1 MILLILNK
9 NIMSTVIITK
19 RKNMNKSKI
28 AFAAATALLL
38 TSAYSHAQT
47 TVGGNMRVGLKGTKA
62 ENNAIGSGTLFTK
75 ETQINIAN
83 KGSLNIAGVTYAA
96 GFSIE
101 NDGGDT
107 GATGTHFE
115 NNYIDIINASSGTT
129 VTFSS
134 DHLKPSDVEFHD
146 IIAGPQ
152 NLGHATAFAASVSG
166 VGSDTFYNRDI
177 AGKGKKEGFGA
188 GIMQD
193 IGTFGKFNFIYQ
205 PDTAVALGDTGAGKM
220 DAGSTSN
227 SFYDTSFRGSLGVKG
242 LDIVLGMNKQEGT
255 GTEKDVKFD
264 TQGIKYTLNQF
275 TVGLQRADG
284 TYNTTGSTMKSKEL
298 GLAYAVT
305 KDLSLGYSMIKVD
318 ESTTAPNEKSQG
330 ITVGY
335 SLGPVSVTAIAAK
348 VDNALGVAASD
359 GKSFIV
365 NLGTTF

>member
-1 MILLILNK
+1 
-9 NIMSTVIITK
+9 
-19 RKNMNKSKI
+19 MNKSKI

-47 TVGGNMRVGLKGTKA
+47 TVGGNMRIGLKGTKSA
-62 ENNAIGSGTLFTK
+62 NYAIGSGTLFTK

-83 KGSLNIAGVTYAA
+83 KGALNIAGVTYAA

-101 NDGGDT
+101 NDGGDS
-107 GATGTHFE
+107 GAAATHFE
-115 NNYIDIINASSGTT
+115 NNYIDFINASTGTT
-129 VTFSS
+129 ITFSS

-152 NLGHATAFAASVSG
+152 NLGHATAFAASLSTG
-166 VGSDTFYNRDI
+166 VGSDTFYNETI

-193 IGTFGKFNFIYQ
+193 IGTFGRFNFIYQ
-205 PDTAVALGDTGAGKM
+205 PDSGAIALGDTGAGTM
-220 DAGSTSN
+220 SAGSNTN

-242 LDIVLGMNKQEGT
+242 LDVVVAMNKIEGQ
-255 GTEKDVKFD
+255 GTDKDIKFD
-264 TQGIKYTLNQF
+264 TQGIKYNMGQF

-284 TYNTTGSTMKSKEL
+284 TYNTTGHTMKSKEL
-298 GLAYAVT
+298 GLAYAAT
-305 KDLSLGYSMIKVD
+305 KDLSIGYSLIKVD
-318 ESTTAPNEKSQG
+318 ESQTSPEEKSQG

-348 VDNALGVAASD
+348 VENAKGVETSD
-359 GKSFIV
+359 GKAFIV
-365 NLGTTF
+365 NLGAAF

>member
-1 MILLILNK
+1 
-9 NIMSTVIITK
+9 
-19 RKNMNKSKI
+19 MNKSKI

-47 TVGGNMRVGLKGTKA
+47 TVGGNMRIGLKGTKA
-62 ENNAIGSGTLFTK
+62 ANNAIGSGTLFTK
-75 ETQINIAN
+75 ETQINFAN
-83 KGSLNIAGVTYAA
+83 KGALNIAGVTYAA

-107 GATGTHFE
+107 GGTGTHFE
-115 NNYIDIINASSGTT
+115 NNYIDFINASTGTT
-129 VTFSS
+129 FTFSS

-146 IIAGPQ
+146 IILGPQ
-152 NLGHATAFAASVSG
+152 NLGHATAFAASLSTG

-177 AGKGKKEGFGA
+177 AGKGKREGFGA
-188 GIMQD
+188 GIIQN

-205 PDTAVALGDTGAGKM
+205 PDVGVALGDTGTASM
-220 DAGSTSN
+220 TTGSSTN

-242 LDIVLGMNKQEGT
+242 LDVVVAMNKLDGQ
-255 GTEKDVKFD
+255 GTEKDIKFD
-264 TQGIKYTLNQF
+264 TQGIKYNMGQF

-284 TYNTTGSTMKSKEL
+284 TYNVSGHTMKSKEL

-305 KDLSLGYSMIKVD
+305 KDLSVGYSMIKVD
-318 ESTTAPNEKSQG
+318 ESQTSPEEKSQG

-348 VDNALGVAASD
+348 VENASGIDIQD

-365 NLGTTF
+365 NLGAAF

>member
-47 TVGGNMRVGLKGTKA
+47 TVGGNMRIGLKGTKA
-62 ENNAIGSGTLFTK
+62 ANNAIGSGTLFTK

-107 GATGTHFE
+107 GTTGTHFE

-129 VTFSS
+129 ITFSS

-152 NLGHATAFAASVSG
+152 NLGHATAFVASASG
-166 VGSDTFYNRDI
+166 ATVDTFYNRDI

-205 PDTAVALGDTGAGKM
+205 PDTAVALGDTGAGTM
-220 DAGSTSN
+220 SGGSTTN

-255 GTEKDVKFD
+255 GTDKDVKFD

-284 TYNTTGSTMKSKEL
+284 TYNATGSTMKSKEL

-318 ESTTAPNEKSQG
+318 ESNTGPNEKSQG

-348 VDNALGVAASD
+348 VDNALGVDASD

>member
-1 MILLILNK
+1 
-9 NIMSTVIITK
+9 
-19 RKNMNKSKI
+19 MNKSKI

-47 TVGGNMRVGLKGTKA
+47 TVGGNMRIGLKGTKA
-62 ENNAIGSGTLFTK
+62 ANYPTASGTLFTK

-107 GATGTHFE
+107 GTTGTHFE

-129 VTFSS
+129 ITFSS

-152 NLGHATAFAASVSG
+152 NLGHATAFAASASG
-166 VGSDTFYNRDI
+166 VGSDTFYNLVI

-205 PDTAVALGDTGAGKM
+205 PDTTVALGDTGTASMSG
-220 DAGSTSN
+220 GSTTN

-242 LDIVLGMNKQEGT
+242 LDIVLGMNRINGT

-275 TVGLQRADG
+275 TVGLQKADG

-318 ESTTAPNEKSQG
+318 ESATAPNEKSQG

-348 VDNALGVAASD
+348 VDNALGVDLSD

>member
-1 MILLILNK
+1 MLI
-9 NIMSTVIITK
+9 ITTK
-19 RKNMNKSKI
+19 RKHMNKSKI

-47 TVGGNMRVGLKGTKA
+47 TVGGNMRIGLKGTKSA
-62 ENNAIGSGTLFTK
+62 NYAIGSGTLATK

-83 KGSLNIAGVTYAA
+83 KGALNIAGVTYAA

-107 GATGTHFE
+107 GSTGTHFE
-115 NNYIDIINASSGTT
+115 NNYIDIINASTGTT
-129 VTFSS
+129 ITFSA

-146 IIAGPQ
+146 IILGPQ
-152 NLGHATAFAASVSG
+152 NLGHATAFAASLSTG

-177 AGKGKKEGFGA
+177 AGKGKREGFGA
-188 GIMQD
+188 GIIQD

-205 PDTAVALGDTGAGKM
+205 PDISVALGDTGTATMTG
-220 DAGSTSN
+220 GSATN

-242 LDIVLGMNKQEGT
+242 LDVVVAMNKLDGQGT
-255 GTEKDVKFD
+255 DKDIKFD
-264 TQGIKYTLNQF
+264 TQGIKYNMGQF

-284 TYNTTGSTMKSKEL
+284 TYTAAGATMKSKEL

-305 KDLSLGYSMIKVD
+305 KDLSIGYSLIKVD
-318 ESTTAPNEKSQG
+318 DSTTSPEEKSQG

-348 VDNALGVAASD
+348 VDNALGVDLSD
-359 GKSFIV
+359 GKSFLV
-365 NLGTTF
+365 NLGAAF

>member
-1 MILLILNK
+1 
-9 NIMSTVIITK
+9 
-19 RKNMNKSKI
+19 MNKSKI

-47 TVGGNMRVGLKGTKA
+47 TVGGNMRIGLKGTKA

-75 ETQINIAN
+75 ETQLNIAN

-107 GATGTHFE
+107 GTTGTHFE

-129 VTFSS
+129 ITFSS

-152 NLGHATAFAASVSG
+152 NLGHATAFAASASG
-166 VGSDTFYNRDI
+166 VGSDTFYNLVI

-205 PDTAVALGDTGAGKM
+205 PDTTVALGDTGTASMSG
-220 DAGSTSN
+220 GSTTN

-242 LDIVLGMNKQEGT
+242 LDIVLGMNRINGT

-275 TVGLQRADG
+275 TVGLQKADG

-318 ESTTAPNEKSQG
+318 ESATAPNEKSQG

-348 VDNALGVAASD
+348 VDNASGVAAAD

>member
-1 MILLILNK
+1 
-9 NIMSTVIITK
+9 
-19 RKNMNKSKI
+19 MNKSKI

-47 TVGGNMRVGLKGTKA
+47 TVGGNMRIGLKGTKA

-107 GATGTHFE
+107 GTTATHFE

-129 VTFSS
+129 ITFSA

-152 NLGHATAFAASVSG
+152 NLGHATAFAAGLTTG
-166 VGSDTFYNRDI
+166 VGSDTFYNKEI
-177 AGKGKKEGFGA
+177 AGKGKREGFGA

-205 PDTAVALGDTGAGKM
+205 PDIAVALGDTGAATMSG
-220 DAGSTSN
+220 GSTTN

-242 LDIVLGMNKQEGT
+242 LDIVLGMNKINGT

-348 VDNALGVAASD
+348 VENALGVDTSD

-365 NLGTTF
+365 NLGATF